1 MKLKDWLVPR
11 EEKFFDLLEEQSAIV
26 LEGAEALVAML
37 EDYTDIR
44 AHKVRI
50 KEIEHRGDMKTHDLF
65 QALNA
70 TFITPLDREDL
81 ANLASALD
89 DILDYAYDV
98 GKHLYLYEVK
108 SPPKELVEVAMMM
121 RDQARLLNDAMRM
134 LPDPAQRAML
144 QSKLVEIH
152 RLENSADE
160 LTDRM
165 KKELFHSDD
174 VKHILKMKEIIDMIE
189 ISTDKCEDAADVLRD
204 ILVKHQ

>member
-37 EDYTDIR
+37 EDYEDIR

-81 ANLASALD
+81 SNLASALD

-98 GKHLYLYEVK
+98 AKHLYLYEVK
-108 SPPKELVEVAMMM
+108 TPPKELVEVAMMM
-121 RDQARLLNDAMRM
+121 RDQSRLLNDAMRM

-144 QSKLVEIH
+144 HSKLVEIH

-174 VKHILKMKEIIDMIE
+174 VKHILKLKEIIDMIE
-189 ISTDKCEDAADVLRD
+189 IATDKCEDAADVLRD

>member
-108 SPPKELVEVAMMM
+108 TPPKELVEVAMMM